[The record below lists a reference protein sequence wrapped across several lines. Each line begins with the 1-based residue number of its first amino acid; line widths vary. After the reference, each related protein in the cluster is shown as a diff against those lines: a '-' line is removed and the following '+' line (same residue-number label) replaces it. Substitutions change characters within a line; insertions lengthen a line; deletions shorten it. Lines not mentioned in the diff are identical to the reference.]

1 MQLHASTVYYDLD
14 KILSAGSV
22 PAFDTVSA
30 WFGHGV
36 CELTP
41 FGVSLRPLGERTRGA
56 ADEGG
61 RTDEATD
68 PYNHL
73 PQLPQVYMDASKA
86 VAPPVAESKAPAPAN
101 TPFRTT
107 STLKPR
113 PYYQPKT
120 AQDSLDFDKILLDSQ
135 LPPRP
140 PTSSKKRNVSL
151 TVFGALA
158 LVIALTPR
166 PQTPSFSAQLPE
178 SERSLSDHSHRRVSV
193 HFDF

>member
-1 MQLHASTVYYDLD
+1 MPPTR
-14 KILSAGSV
+14 AG
-22 PAFDTVSA
+22 AQT
-30 WFGHGV
+30 
-36 CELTP
+36 
-41 FGVSLRPLGERTRGA
+41 RPLILT
-56 ADEGG
+56 
-61 RTDEATD
+61 TTC
-68 PYNHL
+68 

-86 VAPPVAESKAPAPAN
+86 VAPPVAESKAPAPAK